1 MNDNA
6 KTYRTLTDLLNMPA
20 GEAEPLIMRAAPA
33 LERVADAC
41 GLFDTFFD
49 KDFLTCQDPRAMAKL
64 NKAERERVEARV
76 LAMGKELTRKLFA
89 KGLGECLPDVID
101 VLAAIQGV
109 SASELKASR
118 TTLEVISM
126 AKAVLSDPGFFSF
139 ASIYAGG
146 GNQAAAGGPALSLT

>member
-49 KDFLTCQDPRAMAKL
+49 KDFLTAQDPRAMAKL

-118 TTLEVISM
+118 TTLEVINM

-146 GNQAAAGGPALSLT
+146 GTEAAAGGLALC